1 MSMYRLKFILFAML
15 IAFLATDGMAMDP
28 AEALLNR
35 AKKLSIS
42 TPAEDGTTVDALL
55 ADLPAKKAETLAKVG
70 SLKFGPGKKTL
81 QALVD
86 ERVAPHDDA
95 AEFSRFGLKNNDDKI
110 GAFHRSLQEAKE
122 AGRLSAATVAP
133 YLSSFVTGMLE
144 LYGNGVLDSEST
156 IDTDAISKDPVSGL
170 PKILAHLSSLGIQI
184 SELIGERARLE
195 KEIEQ
200 QEAMRGRKGFPK
212 GSSGSS
218 ATLDGEDTG
227 MGLFD

>member
-15 IAFLATDGMAMDP
+15 VAFLATDGMAMDP

-42 TPAEDGTTVDALL
+42 TPAVDGTTVDALL
-55 ADLPAKKAETLAKVG
+55 ADLPSKRAETIAKVG

-86 ERVAPHDDA
+86 ERVALHDDT
-95 AEFSRFGLKNNDDKI
+95 AEFARFGLKNNDDKI
-110 GAFHRSLQEAKE
+110 GAFHRRLQEAEE
-122 AGRLSAATVAP
+122 AGRLSAATGAP
-133 YLSSFVTGMLE
+133 YLSSFVAGMLE
-144 LYGNGVLDSEST
+144 LYDNGVLDSEST
-156 IDTDAISKDPVSGL
+156 IDTDAISSDPVNGL

-200 QEAMRGRKGFPK
+200 QAQMRSGKGFSK
-212 GSSGSS
+212 GSFASS
-218 ATLDGEDTG
+218 APVGGEETG
-227 MGLFD
+227 IGLFD